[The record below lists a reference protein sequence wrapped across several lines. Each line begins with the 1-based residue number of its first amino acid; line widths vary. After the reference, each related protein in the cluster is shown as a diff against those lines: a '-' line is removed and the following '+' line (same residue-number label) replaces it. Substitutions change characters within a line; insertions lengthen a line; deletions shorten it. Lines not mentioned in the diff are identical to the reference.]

1 MIQQLICG
9 DKVLD
14 LSSAVVMGVLNVTP
28 DSFSDGGR
36 FVTLDAALQQTEL
49 MINEGALIIDIGA
62 ESTRP
67 QAQHVSEQQELDR
80 LLPVLEAVKKRFDV
94 IVSIDSSSP
103 QVITESAKL
112 GAGLINDV
120 RALQR
125 EGALAAAAQTNLPI
139 CLMHMQG
146 QPQTM
151 QFCLMHMQGQPQTMQ
166 LQPAYESVVDEV
178 KHFLLERLEACS
190 QSGIVKERLLIDV
203 GFGFGKTLAHNLQLL
218 AQLSSFKSL
227 GCPILVGM
235 SRKSMLGAL
244 LGDAPVEQR
253 LFAGLSSA
261 TIAALNGAKII
272 RTHDVKA
279 TFDALAVVNALAAL
293 GENNNVA

>member
-151 QFCLMHMQGQPQTMQ
+151 Q

-253 LFAGLSSA
+253 LFAGVSAA
-261 TIAALNGAKII
+261 TIAAFKGAKII

-279 TFDALAVVNALAAL
+279 TKDALAVVNAIK
-293 GENNNVA
+293 NY

>member
-151 QFCLMHMQGQPQTMQ
+151 Q

>member
-151 QFCLMHMQGQPQTMQ
+151 Q

-253 LFAGLSSA
+253 LFAGLSAA

-272 RTHDVKA
+272 RTHDVRA
-279 TFDALAVVNALAAL
+279 TKEALAVVNALLDL
-293 GENNNVA
+293 GENNHVT

>member
-1 MIQQLICG
+1 MVKQLVCG

-36 FVTLDAALQQTEL
+36 FVTVDAALHHAES
-49 MINEGALIIDIGA
+49 MISEGALIIDIGA

-67 QAQHVSEQQELDR
+67 QAQQVTEQQELDR
-80 LLPVLEAVKKRFDV
+80 LLPVLEAIKKQFDV
-94 IVSIDSSSP
+94 IVSVDTSSP
-103 QVITESAKL
+103 TVIMESAKL

-125 EGALAAAAQTNLPI
+125 EGALAAAAQSNLPI
-139 CLMHMQG
+139 
-146 QPQTM
+146 
-151 QFCLMHMQGQPQTMQ
+151 CLMHMQGQPQTMQ

-178 KHFLLERLEACS
+178 HNFLLTRIEACL
-190 QSGIVKERLLIDV
+190 QNGIAKERLLIDV

-218 AQLSSFKSL
+218 AQLSSFKTL
-227 GCPILVGM
+227 DCPILVGM
-235 SRKSMLGAL
+235 SRKSMLGAI
-244 LGDAPVEQR
+244 LGGAPVEQR
-253 LFAGLSSA
+253 LFAGLSAA

-279 TFDALAVVNALAAL
+279 TIEALAVVNALAAL